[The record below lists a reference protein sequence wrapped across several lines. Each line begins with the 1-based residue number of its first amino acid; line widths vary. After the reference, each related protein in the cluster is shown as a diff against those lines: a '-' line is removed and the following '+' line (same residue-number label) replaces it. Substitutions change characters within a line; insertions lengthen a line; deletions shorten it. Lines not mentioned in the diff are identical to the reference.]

1 VMVASAVARWLHA
14 QGLGVYQPDGSGGDV
29 FVDTLP
35 SAPGEAIM
43 VTSTGGMAVDGGQ
56 EWRWSTPSVQLLAR
70 GSTDPRSSSSRLSR
84 VAAAIVTLAG
94 TTWVDETGTL
104 RIDGARAVQGEPV
117 RVGPDEG
124 GRHRHSLNLSL
135 DVARG

>member
-1 VMVASAVARWLHA
+1 
-14 QGLGVYQPDGSGGDV
+14 
-29 FVDTLP
+29 
-35 SAPGEAIM
+35 
-43 VTSTGGMAVDGGQ
+43 
-56 EWRWSTPSVQLLAR
+56 
-70 GSTDPRSSSSRLSR
+70 
-84 VAAAIVTLAG
+84 VTLAG